1 MGKLI
6 LVFETSR
13 EELQDVLDWYKN
25 IKKDYPYAIVNIR
38 VREPHPN
45 AR

>member
-13 EELQDVLDWYKN
+13 EESQDALDWYKK

-38 VREPHPN
+38 VREPNSN